1 MATGHK
7 ALTPTGGL
15 STGYVVVVSLTD
27 TVVVVGLVLIFLL
40 AHGER
45 PKDIILGDRRLA
57 AEAVAGLWLTPVAIS
72 VAVAI
77 LLATQRF
84 APWLHTV
91 EHNPLQDVLESPRD
105 AWLFMLV
112 VIFAGGVREEMQR
125 AFILHRFRVWLGGT
139 TVGLVVTSVA
149 FGAGHLTQGADAALA
164 TGLLGLL
171 WGAVYVRRQSAVAP
185 MVSHSGFDLLQIAQ
199 FLVGHRG

>member
-1 MATGHK
+1 
-7 ALTPTGGL
+7 
-15 STGYVVVVSLTD
+15 VVVSLTD
-27 TVVVVGLVLIFLL
+27 TLVVVGLVLVFLL

-45 PKDIILGDRRLA
+45 PKDIILGGRRVTT
-57 AEAVAGLWLTPVAIS
+57 EAVAGLWLTPVAIG
-72 VAVAI
+72 VAVAV
-77 LLATQRF
+77 LLVSQKF

-91 EHNPLQDVLESPRD
+91 EHNPLQDVLERPRD
-105 AWLFMLV
+105 AWLFVLV
-112 VIFAGGVREEMQR
+112 VIFAGGVREEIQR

-139 TVGLVVTSVA
+139 TVGLVITSVA

-171 WGAVYVRRQSAVAP
+171 WGAVYLRRQSAVAP

>member
-1 MATGHK
+1 VATGHK